1 MREAEARAVLTS
13 FCGRPQL
20 AGDAGFASML
30 AVLDHHPRW
39 GRGLP
44 GHARISGLRA
54 FVRRDALVL
63 QAQVDQRSRWLAVS
77 WLKGAERRHVP
88 DAAARARS
96 TLTAAMRESVKYQL
110 MAWRRQQQA
119 VVCAGC
125 RTTTAAMHVDHRDP
139 PFVTIKDEFLAAHAD
154 EAPATFVGGGRSGRC
169 RLPAGPFCAAW
180 QQWHRRRAT
189 FQYLCRTCNL
199 RKGKRAEVLPQLPKP
214 LSARALARNAAARA
228 AAGRAAAERAATA
241 TAATVAA
248 VAATTTTATAATA
261 ATVAAAT
268 TTTTA
273 ATVAAVAATTATATA
288 ATAAT
293 VAAVAATTTTAA
305 PQLPPLGRRRR
316 SAMVMAA
323 AVIHGTVDRL
333 TNAGGC
339 CGCGGDPIASAGP
352 TAAVVVV
359 SGAAGVAAA
368 ATCAATDVELD
379 DF

>member
-20 AGDAGFASML
+20 VGDAGFASML

-139 PFVTIKDEFLAAHAD
+139 PFVIIKDEFLAAHAD
-154 EAPATFVGGGRSGRC
+154 EAPGTFVGGGRSGRC

-199 RKGKRAEVLPQLPKP
+199 RKGKRTEALPVLPKP

-228 AAGRAAAERAATA
+228 AAGRAAAERAAIA
-241 TAATVAA
+241 AAATVAPI
-248 VAATTTTATAATA
+248 
-261 ATVAAAT
+261 
-268 TTTTA
+268 
-273 ATVAAVAATTATATA
+273 AAVA
-288 ATAAT
+288 
-293 VAAVAATTTTAA
+293 VIMA

-323 AVIHGTVDRL
+323 AAIHGTVNRL
-333 TNAGGC
+333 TNAG
-339 CGCGGDPIASAGP
+339 CGGDPTASAGL
-352 TAAVVVV
+352 AAAAAAAVVV

-368 ATCAATDVELD
+368 ATCAVNDVELD
-379 DF
+379 DDF